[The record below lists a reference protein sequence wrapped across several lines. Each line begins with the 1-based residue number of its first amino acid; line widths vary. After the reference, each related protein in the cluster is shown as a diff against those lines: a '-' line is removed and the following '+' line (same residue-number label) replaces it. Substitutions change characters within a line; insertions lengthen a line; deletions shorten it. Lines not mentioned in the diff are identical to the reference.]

1 VQQEAVRAHLCS
13 GVGLP
18 AGLAG
23 WSLLQWVYETL
34 SHAAT
39 IDSTLSATGNSS
51 PSDTRLPSDLAEQLA
66 QRAAALLWPAAPL
79 TAQQLLQLQQE
90 QLAPGALVQRAVAAA
105 AAAAAAATGSTTST
119 SSSVPPAP
127 ASATAALQRLA
138 WIVDRHKDA
147 LRVVAAVKEQLTGVL
162 TGAGRGLKRKG
173 GKRKSADVATLTS
186 ALTQLES
193 VPSVRIV
200 EPVLDAVKSSLQEA
214 QVAAAA
220 SAEHSASGENEFYDG
235 HDAGAYSD
243 EGYSDED
250 EDSMQVDTSR
260 SADGLDEEFTV
271 DDDDEYGDAPR
282 VSSAVPPRAHATR
295 LGGVHRPLKLD
306 DSDLDLSSSEDEAA
320 KSVAATAAALA
331 RAKVSKGSSSY
342 KKSPS
347 SAGAG
352 SSAAASSSSVAKAA
366 GAAAAAEKKKSTA
379 RISPFGRLLKVC
391 ARCKQA
397 HQGAVK
403 CRVVDKHWGEPD
415 WDDDSGA
422 QKWRPPAGFMQWYTS
437 EGAAAYGSGSKQSS
451 GTPSPR
457 TTSAAAASSSKV
469 KQPGASPGSY
479 SSAYGSG
486 QLIGVQALRP
496 QCLVDGCTRTAA
508 QTSPYC
514 SQLCAAQSGSTVL
527 RAVRARREQLVAAG
541 KMPASTAAA
550 ASAVAPSQTVGST
563 AAAAS
568 TTAAAEKPAAVDGD
582 SMDVDTGA
590 TQPAAG
596 VDTLAAAVAA
606 AAAAAPQP
614 TAAEAAAAAEW
625 QSAVAAA
632 LQRLAAGGAAA
643 EHDKLLR
650 NRARVRERLE
660 SVFAEGLKHFG
671 ASPSATVNQL
681 WAWDLEQQIYK
692 LYPKA
697 KLTEYKVCQYTCYTS
712 YNVIACVFFLSMS
725 VIESTA

>member
-1 VQQEAVRAHLCS
+1 VRAHLCS
-13 GVGLP
+13 GAGLP

-39 IDSTLSATGNSS
+39 IDSTLAATASSS
-51 PSDTRLPSDLAEQLA
+51 PTDTRLPSDLAEQLA

-79 TAQQLLQLQQE
+79 TAQQLQLQQE

-105 AAAAAAATGSTTST
+105 AAATTTS
-119 SSSVPPAP
+119 SAAPP

-173 GKRKSADVATLTS
+173 GKRKSADVAALTS

-200 EPVLDAVKSSLQEA
+200 EPVLDAVKSSLHEA

-235 HDAGAYSD
+235 HDAGGSSD
-243 EGYSDED
+243 EGYSDD

-271 DDDDEYGDAPR
+271 EDDEYGDAPK
-282 VSSAVPPRAHATR
+282 VNSVVPPRAHATR

-306 DSDLDLSSSEDEAA
+306 DSDLDLSSSDDDKAA
-320 KSVAATAAALA
+320 ASVAATAAALA
-331 RAKVSKGSSSY
+331 RAKLSKGSSY
-342 KKSPS
+342 KKGPS
-347 SAGAG
+347 VSGG
-352 SSAAASSSSVAKAA
+352 SGGGSSSSSSGAKAA
-366 GAAAAAEKKKSTA
+366 GAAAAAERKKSTA
-379 RISPFGRLLKVC
+379 RVSPFGRLLKVC

-403 CRVVDKHWGEPD
+403 CRVVDKHWADPD
-415 WDDDSGA
+415 WDDDSGV
-422 QKWRPPAGFMQWYTS
+422 QKWRPPAGFMQWYNS
-437 EGAAAYGSGSKQSS
+437 EGAAAYGSGSSKQSS

-457 TTSAAAASSSKV
+457 TSAAASSSSKL
-469 KQPGASPGSY
+469 KPAGASPSSY
-479 SSAYGSG
+479 SSSYGAV
-486 QLIGVQALRP
+486 IGVQALRP

-514 SQLCAAQSGSTVL
+514 SHLCAAQSGSTVL
-527 RAVRARREQLVAAG
+527 RALRARREQLVAAG

-550 ASAVAPSQTVGST
+550 APASAVAPSQTVGGTAAASGTT
-563 AAAAS
+563 AAAA
-568 TTAAAEKPAAVDGD
+568 AAAAAADGD
-582 SMDVDTGA
+582 SMDVDAGA
-590 TQPAAG
+590 AQSAPGA
-596 VDTLAAAVAA
+596 DTLA

-614 TAAEAAAAAEW
+614 SPAEAAAAAEW

-643 EHDKLLR
+643 ESDKLLR

-671 ASPSATVNQL
+671 ASPSPTVNQL
-681 WAWDLEQQIYK
+681 WAWDLEHQIYK

-697 KLTEYKVCQYTCYTS
+697 KLTEYKVR
-712 YNVIACVFFLSMS
+712 
-725 VIESTA
+725 